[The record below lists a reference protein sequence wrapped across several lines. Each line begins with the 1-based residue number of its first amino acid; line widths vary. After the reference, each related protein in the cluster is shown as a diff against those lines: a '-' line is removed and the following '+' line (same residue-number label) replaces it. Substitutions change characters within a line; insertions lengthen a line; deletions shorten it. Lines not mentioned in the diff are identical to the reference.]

1 MLLLLLKAPFHEDAK
16 VQNVLEN
23 LQSKLVKG
31 NQSSFVM
38 NFPPRRIAIF
48 GNTYQEEK
56 CKYVER
62 VVNALQ
68 VQGAEVVFEQ
78 QFLDFILSIRP
89 KNCSKPFDFEGF
101 RAEECNA
108 DLAISLGGDGTLLNT
123 AEKVGRRRIP
133 ILGVNMGR
141 LGFLADVLP
150 ADIEQAMTRVME
162 GRFSIKERSLIE
174 SVVEGLELGIYPF
187 ALNEVALLKHDNSSL
202 IEIETTVD
210 GELLTNYLAD
220 GLIVCTP
227 TGSTGYSLSVGGPIL
242 EPQSATFCLSP
253 VAPHSLTMRPVVLR
267 DDVTIDLRV
276 KSRSGSF
283 LIAIDGRSKSLP
295 VDTQLHL
302 RKADYTLPIVKMHPQ
317 DFFFMLREKMM
328 WGKDQRN

>member
-1 MLLLLLKAPFHEDAK
+1 
-16 VQNVLEN
+16 
-23 LQSKLVKG
+23 
-31 NQSSFVM
+31 M

-48 GNTYQEEK
+48 GNTYQVEK
-56 CKYVER
+56 CKYVES
-62 VVNALQ
+62 VVKALQ
-68 VQGAEVVFEQ
+68 KQGAQVVFEQ
-78 QFLDFILSIRP
+78 RFLDFIQTVHPP
-89 KNCSKPFDFEGF
+89 KCHTMFDFEGF
-101 RAEECNA
+101 RAEECDA
-108 DLAISLGGDGTLLNT
+108 DLAISLGGDGTFLNT
-123 AEKVGRRRIP
+123 AEKLGRRHIP
-133 ILGVNMGR
+133 ILGINMGR

-150 ADIEQAMTRVME
+150 TDIEHAMIRVVE

-174 SVVEGLELGIYPF
+174 AIVDDPELGIYPF

-202 IEIETTVD
+202 IEVETTVD

-295 VDTQLHL
+295 VNTMLHL
-302 RKADYTLPIVKMHPQ
+302 RKADYTIPVVKMHPQ